1 MGSSLYLRL
10 NILICGIN
18 QNNEELINRLFPE
31 QLEDNKRKLYRKKDN
46 VLYTARIFRGEAT
59 SIDNLNRM
67 KNYINQNFDHIQ
79 NEKNVFP
86 KNVLL
91 YFSNENETLQQSSEK
106 WKTIANHINTLPE
119 LKLPFIVFLSYGN
132 IEDIQNQIQNDDGD
146 IFDDFQDKRKI
157 TILRLL
163 KNENGGNIQNNNEEN
178 ENQINENKINEN
190 NNEINYRKILSY
202 LWNLTLILNQQPFKL
217 SKVPEANFFK
227 IKEEIPSSSIN
238 VLLTGFSRKGKSTF
252 INMIFDKMVTL
263 ENPSFIPVTSEIIEF
278 LLPSE
283 PDQNGIVKGGI
294 KLFDVPGLIEGT
306 TQNMSRIVELIDKS
320 VENLNRSYDIIN
332 YVLFFLSPSPN
343 FQNTKDFLK
352 KLNGSKIK
360 VIFIINRDQPKN
372 NGRANVTKS
381 TLISH
386 LQGLGLN
393 NLIKDNG
400 NNILEVDL
408 IKGVEGRTN
417 EIFRYIHNDLL
428 ENNRF
433 DDNVINRVNNLPEE
447 ELYPYLHDNFEF
459 FSEISSRED
468 LINRGLV
475 KADLIIAG
483 TIPVII
489 AAGFSPIPFIDI
501 PIFLFLTALML
512 ISIFKA
518 FGFTIDIS
526 IFRNFFDT
534 LHSAANGENNNNNEQ
549 GLIARV
555 FIWLNRNLGNINNDN
570 TKFIIK
576 KLIEVLKIRIGISA
590 LCGLLD
596 LIPGGFIIKGIV
608 NAVINSDFIYKIG
621 DEAKKFLSDKI
632 NKSGGRQNILNL
644 IEGYR
649 DSISLIKSLR
659 DKNDWARKIQILNN

>member
-46 VLYTARIFRGEAT
+46 VLYTTRIFRGEAT

-132 IEDIQNQIQNDDGD
+132 IEDIQNQIRNDEGD
-146 IFDDFQDKRKI
+146 IFGDFQDKRKI

-178 ENQINENKINEN
+178 ENQINEN

-283 PDQNGIVKGGI
+283 PDQKGIVKGGI

-417 EIFRYIHNDLL
+417 EIFRYIQNDLL

-433 DDNVINRVNNLPEE
+433 DDNVINQVNHLPEDE
-447 ELYPYLHDNFEF
+447 IYPYLHNNFEL

-468 LINRGLV
+468 FIYRGRV

-501 PIFLFLTALML
+501 PIFLLLTALML

-518 FGFTIDIS
+518 FGFTIDII
-526 IFRNFFDT
+526 IFRNFFNI
-534 LHSAANGENNNNNEQ
+534 LHSAVNGENNNNNEQ

-555 FIWLNRNLGNINNDN
+555 FIFLNRNFDNINNDN
-570 TKFIIK
+570 TRFIIMQ
-576 KLIEVLKIRIGISA
+576 LIQVLKKRIGIA
-590 LCGLLD
+590 AFLRFLD
-596 LIPGGFIIKGIV
+596 LILGGFIIGGIV
-608 NAVINSDFIYKIG
+608 NAIINSPFIYKIG
-621 DEAKKFLSDKI
+621 DEAKTFLSIKI
-632 NKSGGRQNILNL
+632 NESGGRQNILNL

-649 DSISLIKSLR
+649 DSISLIESLR
-659 DKNDWARKIQILNN
+659 DKNEWIRKIQILNN

>member
-1 MGSSLYLRL
+1 
-10 NILICGIN
+10 
-18 QNNEELINRLFPE
+18 
-31 QLEDNKRKLYRKKDN
+31 
-46 VLYTARIFRGEAT
+46 
-59 SIDNLNRM
+59 M

-106 WKTIANHINTLPE
+106 WKTLANQINTLPE

-332 YVLFFLSPSPN
+332 YVLFFLSPSPI
-343 FQNTKDFLK
+343 FQNTKEFLK

-372 NGRANVTKS
+372 NGRANITKS

-417 EIFRYIHNDLL
+417 EIFRYIQNDLL

-549 GLIARV
+549 GFIARV

-596 LIPGGFIIKGIV
+596 LIPGGFIIAGIV
-608 NAVINSDFIYKIG
+608 NAIINSDFIYKIG

-649 DSISLIKSLR
+649 DSISLIESLR
-659 DKNDWARKIQILNN
+659 GKNDWARKIQILNN

>member
-1 MGSSLYLRL
+1 
-10 NILICGIN
+10 
-18 QNNEELINRLFPE
+18 
-31 QLEDNKRKLYRKKDN
+31 
-46 VLYTARIFRGEAT
+46 
-59 SIDNLNRM
+59 
-67 KNYINQNFDHIQ
+67 
-79 NEKNVFP
+79 
-86 KNVLL
+86 
-91 YFSNENETLQQSSEK
+91 
-106 WKTIANHINTLPE
+106 
-119 LKLPFIVFLSYGN
+119 
-132 IEDIQNQIQNDDGD
+132 
-146 IFDDFQDKRKI
+146 
-157 TILRLL
+157 
-163 KNENGGNIQNNNEEN
+163 
-178 ENQINENKINEN
+178 
-190 NNEINYRKILSY
+190 
-202 LWNLTLILNQQPFKL
+202 
-217 SKVPEANFFK
+217 
-227 IKEEIPSSSIN
+227 
-238 VLLTGFSRKGKSTF
+238 
-252 INMIFDKMVTL
+252 
-263 ENPSFIPVTSEIIEF
+263 
-278 LLPSE
+278 
-283 PDQNGIVKGGI
+283 
-294 KLFDVPGLIEGT
+294 
-306 TQNMSRIVELIDKS
+306 MSRIVELIDKS

-332 YVLFFLSPSPN
+332 YVLFFLSPSPI
-343 FQNTKDFLK
+343 FQNTKEFLK

-417 EIFRYIHNDLL
+417 EIFRYIQNDLL

-570 TKFIIK
+570 TKFIIE

-596 LIPGGFIIKGIV
+596 LIPGGFIIAGIV
-608 NAVINSDFIYKIG
+608 NAIINSDFIYI
-621 DEAKKFLSDKI
+621 
-632 NKSGGRQNILNL
+632 
-644 IEGYR
+644 
-649 DSISLIKSLR
+649 
-659 DKNDWARKIQILNN
+659 